1 MRTTTDTPAH
11 LVPPADIDR
20 TANPLDQRNIAQA
33 NARESIRRARR
44 ARADARRT
52 YGDRGEP
59 NPCPVSGGLC
69 DHWPEPVKNEIAG
82 FETLAVRWDDT
93 ARAYHRAAGK
103 RRSTYPA
110 HFSRLD

>member
-11 LVPPADIDR
+11 LVPPAGIDR
-20 TANPLDQRNIAQA
+20 TADPMDERNLAQA
-33 NARESIRRARR
+33 NARECIRRARR

-82 FETLAVRWDDT
+82 FEMLAVRWDDT
-93 ARAYHRAAGK
+93 ARAHHRAAGK

-110 HFSRLD
+110 QFSRLD